1 MQRGGAEAARGPG
14 GKRAG
19 GRRGAARRVLSVVCS
34 PLAAVALF
42 AALLLYSSHRFA
54 HLASSDATAG
64 EGGFFDGR
72 SRGAAAAG
80 QHHWQQ
86 GGGAGGGTADP
97 HQVADAASGHS
108 TGGDMLADLK
118 QQAQQQPQHR
128 SSWLSAALLWAEE
141 HHAARTRAKASV
153 YQAPTGC
160 GLLPCQGQQLQRPR
174 TLVLYV
180 YNAADAEQ
188 QRNFEHFMRSG
199 VEEQSWLSYRI
210 VLASGTGILPVG
222 RLPALPRNAAY
233 VRTSRCT
240 TGVWGILSAVA
251 SDIEK
256 EVAAAE
262 HILVVTAA
270 ARGPFMPPYTK
281 QYMHWT
287 DAFTSKLTK
296 RTKLVGST
304 VTCEGAP
311 RGGDA
316 ADEWRR
322 NPFVLPYAW
331 AIDKEGWQLLS
342 KNEEVFTCHS
352 SPWDARYYA
361 DSGASLALLS
371 AGYNIDTLL
380 SKYQGVD
387 WWNQRTWDCNARV
400 RPDAEWTYDGIS
412 ISPYETVFVPVSL
425 GPAQSDW
432 SYVRQAVKYSAWH
445 EAQTSGT
452 PQGNSNAFVSDA
464 WTLRA
469 PRMVFANSRGPGC
482 FDFDFYVQH
491 NPDMHSKASMHQ
503 LLWEHYV
510 LVGQFQGRPHRF
522 TCPVQIGSSYRASY
536 TRARGRR
543 CFDHNHY
550 SKHNQDL
557 RFAGIGQAYELFN
570 HYADFGQFE
579 NRIAKFVCSDSL
591 FGLPKGFD
599 TRPLDPIPKDEEGR
613 NAEKWA
619 GLVKGAAEEA
629 EAGLARLEGGAA
641 GAGGSGQQQQQV
653 QQQQVQQ
660 AAAMAEGHA
669 ATAEQQVQTQTQV
682 AEQQAQAAGAAA
694 EQQAAA
700 AAAAEQQAQAAAA
713 VAARQQAQAAA
724 AAAAATDQAAA
735 AQAAGTAVGAAD
747 QTQAAGADMQA
758 AAQQGAAAAAAAIA
772 TDQAAAAQAAGAALG
787 AADQTQAAG
796 TGMQA
801 AAQQGA
807 AADGAAG
814 AAGAAVQ
821 QAGAAAGAAG
831 QAGTGGGGAEAV
843 GDAADAVAFG
853 RLEESEVEAFQRQEA
868 MQEAAGGG

>member
-1 MQRGGAEAARGPG
+1 MQRGGAEAARGPS
-14 GKRAG
+14 GKRGG
-19 GRRGAARRVLSVVCS
+19 GRRGGARRVLSVVCS

-42 AALLLYSSHRFA
+42 AALLLYSSHRFS
-54 HLASSDATAG
+54 HFSSTAVSAG
-64 EGGFFDGR
+64 ESGFFDGR
-72 SRGAAAAG
+72 SGSKHSW
-80 QHHWQQ
+80 QH
-86 GGGAGGGTADP
+86 AGGSAADPAQTAD
-97 HQVADAASGHS
+97 AGSGHS
-108 TGGDMLADLK
+108 GDVLASLK
-118 QQAQQQPQHR
+118 QQAQQQQTHR
-128 SSWLSAALLWAEE
+128 SSWLTAALLWAEE
-141 HHAARTRAKASV
+141 HHAARTKAKASV

-174 TLVLYV
+174 TLVVYV

-199 VEEQSWLSYRI
+199 VEEQGGWLSYRI
-210 VLASGTGILPVG
+210 IVASGAGILPAG

-233 VRTSRCT
+233 VHTSKCT

-251 SDIEK
+251 ADIEQ

-262 HILVVTAA
+262 HIVVVTAA

-281 QYMHWT
+281 QHMHWT

-296 RTKLVGST
+296 RTKLVGSAL
-304 VTCEGAP
+304 TCEGAP

-322 NPFVLPYAW
+322 NPFILPYAW

-342 KNEEVFTCHS
+342 KTDEVFTCHS
-352 SPWDARYYA
+352 TPWDARYHSDA
-361 DSGASLALLS
+361 GASLALLS
-371 AGYNIDTLL
+371 AGLNIDTLL
-380 SKYQGVD
+380 AKYQGVD

-432 SYVRQAVKYSAWH
+432 SFVRQALKYSAWH

-469 PRMVFANSRGPGC
+469 PRMIYANSRGPGC

-522 TCPVQIGSSYRASY
+522 TCPVQIGNSYRSSYV
-536 TRARGRR
+536 RARGRR

-579 NRIAKFVCSDSL
+579 KRVAKFVCSDSL

-619 GLVKGAAEEA
+619 GLVQGAAQDA
-629 EAGLARLEGGAA
+629 EAGLARLQGGAGAA
-641 GAGGSGQQQQQV
+641 GGGGQQAQQQQQ
-653 QQQQVQQ
+653 QQ
-660 AAAMAEGHA
+660 A
-669 ATAEQQVQTQTQV
+669 
-682 AEQQAQAAGAAA
+682 
-694 EQQAAA
+694 QQAAA
-700 AAAAEQQAQAAAA
+700 AATEQQQAAMAAEQAQQQQQAAAVATEQQQAQQAAA
-713 VAARQQAQAAA
+713 VAAEQHTLATAVAAAAEQQTAAAVGAQQEAQAAIAAAGTQLAAQQGGAAAAQQTQAAATTDQAQAA
-724 AAAAATDQAAA
+724 Q
-735 AQAAGTAVGAAD
+735 AGT
-747 QTQAAGADMQA
+747 QL
-758 AAQQGAAAAAAAIA
+758 AAQQGAAVGA
-772 TDQAAAAQAAGAALG
+772 AAGA
-787 AADQTQAAG
+787 DAG
-796 TGMQA
+796 G
-801 AAQQGA
+801 
-807 AADGAAG
+807 
-814 AAGAAVQ
+814 AVQ
-821 QAGAAAGAAG
+821 QAGADAGAEG
-831 QAGTGGGGAEAV
+831 QAGNGAEAV
-843 GDAADAVAFG
+843 GDVADVAAAG
-853 RLEESEVEAFQRQEA
+853 RLEASEVEAFQQQEA
-868 MQEAAGGG
+868 MQQAAGGG